1 MIPPMWR
8 DFFCRHYLIF
18 YFRVMSNDPHKLSL
32 RSGRLEALGDGIFGV
47 AMTILVIE
55 LSLPQI
61 AGNSVDNFVAA
72 LQKAWQPFLC
82 YAMSFI
88 VLGIMWFGHRMVF
101 EYIGKTNRYFIF
113 LGVLFYMMICLV
125 PFTTKFLAQNTF
137 KWYAILLYGVNLSL
151 CNLTL
156 FAQWAYG
163 IRRKSLL
170 ERELPA
176 EVKKEAAILFLL
188 SPAVYTVAIVVS
200 LFLPQVSIII
210 YVITPILYLLP
221 NKLDKYLP

>member
-1 MIPPMWR
+1 MTEQ
-8 DFFCRHYLIF
+8 
-18 YFRVMSNDPHKLSL
+18 HKLPM

-55 LSLPQI
+55 LALPQLTGSSMDDFLTAI
-61 AGNSVDNFVAA
+61 
-72 LQKAWQPFLC
+72 QKVWKPFMC
-82 YAMSFI
+82 YSISFI
-88 VLGIMWFGHRMVF
+88 VLGIMWFGHRMMF

-113 LGVLFYMMICLV
+113 LGVLFYMVVCLV
-125 PFTTKFLAQNTF
+125 PFSTRFLAQHTF
-137 KWYAILLYGVNLSL
+137 TWYAILVYGINLSL

-156 FAQWAYG
+156 FAQWQYG
-163 IRRKSLL
+163 INRKGLL

-176 EVKKEAAILFLL
+176 EVRREASISFLL
-188 SPAVYTVAIVVS
+188 SPVVYCVAIGFSFFAPV
-200 LFLPQVSIII
+200 VSIII